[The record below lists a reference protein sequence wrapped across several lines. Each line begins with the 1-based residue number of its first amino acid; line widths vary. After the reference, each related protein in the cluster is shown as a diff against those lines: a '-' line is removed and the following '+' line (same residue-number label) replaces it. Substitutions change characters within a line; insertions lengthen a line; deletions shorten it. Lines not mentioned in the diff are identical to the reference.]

1 MPSQLARLVLSG
13 LIVGALFSPLP
24 SRAAQRFVRS
34 DVCALVTAQVVCYE
48 ARQSTPHPV
57 TPPDQRVLDFAI
69 APDGNWLAYRSN
81 DTITLTSIDD
91 DSISQQVDPNAA
103 PPAALTLPLST
114 LAWSPDGLALAYVTA
129 SGFRVAFPTAD
140 GTPRFVD
147 ITDRLVVNLR
157 FSPTGQR
164 LAAQA
169 DDNTWTLFSIQADG
183 EAGAVRRTRT
193 IDQAAD
199 VAWLDDNS
207 LIAAAISGGL
217 ARVTAA
223 DPSEALTWT
232 MPGDHFTKLISTS
245 SGDVLALHPDP
256 GETIGHVVRIH
267 ADGTVTNVG
276 TSKIDSQAEWGPDG
290 TTLYYITSGTPI
302 LIDRATGNEN
312 TLPLKRVTR
321 LAWPPPL
328 PPLASSIPM
337 DGDLYF
343 TAPDTGGIRQVW
355 RLPRS
360 GLEPITALTHQAA
373 NVESF
378 ALSPDRSQV
387 AVVVG
392 SQVGLESPTAPAGFR
407 PLANLNRGQG
417 GEVAWEPNR
426 QRIAFTDGN
435 NVYVVA
441 TDGNSIPVQ
450 IPLPSG
456 DKNPIM
462 RYHHPQFS
470 PDGRYLMVD
479 QEQNHVLIDLN
490 NGRSAAL
497 TTNAPWQPDNVLL
510 ERALPN
516 FTQTWRIDA
525 ARVAADHSILLL
537 RRVGWKAGPDVVQLY
552 SLAPGSSQATPRSR
566 LNVLTARWLSPTGRF
581 AAGLQRVGTMDQLV
595 IVELQ
600 SGRAVRIQGATAVE
614 SLEWVS

>member
-1 MPSQLARLVLSG
+1 
-13 LIVGALFSPLP
+13 
-24 SRAAQRFVRS
+24 
-34 DVCALVTAQVVCYE
+34 
-48 ARQSTPHPV
+48 
-57 TPPDQRVLDFAI
+57 
-69 APDGNWLAYRSN
+69 
-81 DTITLTSIDD
+81 
-91 DSISQQVDPNAA
+91 
-103 PPAALTLPLST
+103 
-114 LAWSPDGLALAYVTA
+114 
-129 SGFRVAFPTAD
+129 
-140 GTPRFVD
+140 
-147 ITDRLVVNLR
+147 
-157 FSPTGQR
+157 
-164 LAAQA
+164 
-169 DDNTWTLFSIQADG
+169 
-183 EAGAVRRTRT
+183 
-193 IDQAAD
+193 
-199 VAWLDDNS
+199 
-207 LIAAAISGGL
+207 
-217 ARVTAA
+217 
-223 DPSEALTWT
+223 
-232 MPGDHFTKLISTS
+232 
-245 SGDVLALHPDP
+245 VLALHPDP
-256 GETIGHVVRIH
+256 GETIGHVVRIS
-267 ADGTVTNVG
+267 ADGTITSVG

-328 PPLASSIPM
+328 PPLASSVPM

-343 TAPDTGGIRQVW
+343 TALDTSGIRQVW
-355 RLPRS
+355 RLARS

-392 SQVGLESPTAPAGFR
+392 AQVGLESPTAPAGFR

-417 GEVAWEPNR
+417 AEVAWEPNH
-426 QRIAFTDGN
+426 QRIAFTDGAD
-435 NVYVVA
+435 VYLVA

-450 IPLPSG
+450 LRLPSG
-456 DKNPIM
+456 DKNSIT

-479 QEQNHVLIDLN
+479 QAQNHVLIDLN
-490 NGRSAAL
+490 NGRSVAL
-497 TTNAPWQPDNVLL
+497 TTNAPWLPDNVLL
-510 ERALPN
+510 ERILPN
-516 FTQTWRIDA
+516 LAQTWRIDA
-525 ARVAADHSILLL
+525 ARIAADHSILLL

-552 SLAPGSSQATPRSR
+552 SLAPGSAQATPRSR

-595 IVELQ
+595 MVELQ